1 MNPTRF
7 LAALRRTRPWLA
19 AGLALLPLAVG
30 QAEPAALDL
39 STLPRP
45 ADNAPQ
51 PDAAPPAPDMPAPDA
66 PAPEAAVPDIALTQ
80 GVTTSLTLAEMGQQN
95 GLTLSGGQLH
105 SGVIFTLPGDQVMT
119 NARLTLVLKVSPA
132 LLARDTSLQLMLNG
146 QPLGALPLT
155 GDGSRDNEYELDI
168 PAAMVVSSNNLSF
181 QVQDSNAM
189 QCERDLSDKY
199 WVTVLP
205 KTRLQLEGQR
215 LNIGRDLGHF
225 PRPFFDPLQ
234 MKASQV
240 TMVFPASLQPAE
252 VSAAATVASYLG
264 MRAGYRGIDFPV
276 ALDRLPEQNGIVFGK
291 PGDRIGTLTLPATTG
306 PQLQV
311 IDNPINPVY
320 KLLLVMGT
328 DPQQLRQAAWRLV
341 NAPLP
346 AGQSTLPVVPH
357 AIPPRQPYDAPRWIN
372 THAPVSLKSLVANP
386 DALTA
391 NGIYHDSIH
400 VAFRAAPDLFMWDGD
415 TIPVHLGY
423 RFPTENWI
431 DEDKS
436 QLNVSI
442 NGTFLR
448 NLTVNKNGLVESAWR
463 ALGGDTRQ
471 ESTTLR
477 LAPYLIYGD
486 NQLTFYYA
494 IAPKKD
500 APCNLLTSS
509 NIKSRIDDD
518 SYIDL
523 THTHHFS
530 QLPNLSYYVG
540 ASFPFSRLADF
551 SQTLLLLPA
560 QPGAAEL
567 HTLLGL
573 MGRAGNATGI
583 PVAQVQVAFGVP
595 GNTADRDVLAVAP
608 LQDKAFTGA
617 LLRGTPFQPE
627 NDTLTVRT
635 PDMPA
640 RLKAWA
646 TGDWFRTPVEAD
658 RYLSS
663 TEAWRG
669 FVSFPSAWA
678 KNRVVVL
685 ATATDDDQLL
695 KINQD
700 LNTAAINAGVRGDLA
715 VITDE
720 NGVRSFRVGPQFPV
734 GQLPWYLMIVW
745 YASQHIV
752 VLSLVTLLF
761 AAAIGLSIYVL
772 LARHAAQRLAPHR
785 GSAGKDFPDEN
796 E

>member
-1 MNPTRF
+1 MTPIRL
-7 LAALRRTRPWLA
+7 LAALRRVRPWLA
-19 AGLALLPLAVG
+19 TGLALLPLAVG

-45 ADNAPQ
+45 ADSKPLPQ
-51 PDAAPPAPDMPAPDA
+51 
-66 PAPEAAVPDIALTQ
+66 AAVPEPATPEIAVPDVPVPQIALAQ
-80 GVTTSLTLAEMGQQN
+80 NVTTRLTLAEMGQPR
-95 GLTLSGGQLH
+95 GLTLSGGQLR
-105 SGVIFTLPGDQVMT
+105 SGIVFTLPADQVMT

-155 GDGSRDNEYELDI
+155 GDGSRDNEYELEI
-168 PAAMVVSSNNLSF
+168 PAAMVVSRNNLSF
-181 QVQDSNAM
+181 EVQDSNTM
-189 QCERDLSDKY
+189 QCERDQSDKY
-199 WVTVLP
+199 WVTVQP
-205 KTRLQLEGQR
+205 TTRLHLEGQR

-234 MKASQV
+234 MNASQV
-240 TMVFPASLQPAE
+240 SMVFPAALQPAE

-264 MRAGYRGIDFPV
+264 MRSDYRGIDFPV
-276 ALDRLPEQNGIVFGK
+276 VVDGLPEQNGIVFGK
-291 PGDRIGTLTLPATTG
+291 PGDRIGSLTLPATPG
-306 PQLQV
+306 PLLQV
-311 IDNPINPVY
+311 IDNPLNPVY
-320 KLLLVMGT
+320 KLLLVLGN
-328 DPQQLRQAAWRLV
+328 DERQLRQAAWRLV
-341 NAPLP
+341 SAPLP
-346 AGQSTLPVVPH
+346 EGQSALAVTTQP
-357 AIPPRQPYDAPRWIN
+357 IPPRLPYDAPRWIN
-372 THAPVSLKSLVANP
+372 TREPVSLRSLVTNQ

-391 NGIYHDSIH
+391 SGIYHDAIH

-415 TIPVHLGY
+415 TIPVQLGY

-431 DEDKS
+431 DEDNS
-436 QLNVSI
+436 QLNISI

-463 ALGGDTRQ
+463 YLGGDTRQ
-471 ESTTLR
+471 ESTTLH

-500 APCNLLTSS
+500 APCNLLTSN

-560 QPGAAEL
+560 RPGVAEL

-573 MGRAGNATGI
+573 MGRAGNATGV
-583 PVAQVQVAFGVP
+583 PVAQVRVAFGVP
-595 GNTADRDVLAVAP
+595 GDAGDRDILAVAS
-608 LQDKAFTGA
+608 LHDNAFAEA
-617 LLRGTPFQPE
+617 LLGGTPFQPE
-627 NDTLTVRT
+627 NHSLTVRT
-635 PDMPA
+635 PGTPA

-646 TGDWFRTPVEAD
+646 TGDWFRTPVGAD

-663 TEAWRG
+663 TQTWRG
-669 FVSFPSAWA
+669 FASFPSPWA

-685 ATATDDDQLL
+685 ATATDDSELL
-695 KINQD
+695 KLNQD